1 MNPLERLWLALSN
14 AVSEFI
20 INRVESGHAAAA
32 GEDLATYRT
41 RVYGDSGGVVSLI
54 EQGKPGA
61 VSRVPAVH
69 RRAPVAGPAQR
80 LGEEAF
86 QRCIAEEAERPARV
100 LVGPDTL
107 EKEGMYPAISRGWNW
122 Y

>member
-1 MNPLERLWLALSN
+1 MQHGSAHNLYIKMPHIDRALGCLAHHSKSFWQKVIKWLALSN

-41 RVYGDSGGVVSLI
+41 RVYGDAGGVVSLI

-61 VSRVPAVH
+61 VSH
-69 RRAPVAGPAQR
+69 G
-80 LGEEAF
+80 
-86 QRCIAEEAERPARV
+86 
-100 LVGPDTL
+100 
-107 EKEGMYPAISRGWNW
+107 
-122 Y
+122 